1 MYCSRHPD
9 RCEERRERWA
19 KMTDEQRVAENTRV
33 SAFLE
38 AAEAKR
44 QRELFMGFG
53 TIGGFAVVLG
63 GALWAAIAWPTK
75 T

>member
-1 MYCSRHPD
+1 
-9 RCEERRERWA
+9 
-19 KMTDEQRVAENTRV
+19 MTDEQRVAENTRV

-38 AAEAKR
+38 AAEAER

-53 TIGGFAVVLG
+53 AIGGLAMVLG